1 MLQSVGQGHW
11 VTQVQSHLQSTRLN
25 ALHFQQ
31 SMPFFLQDLMP
42 SQCLVFSTGLNAFTM
57 HCFFYRTY
65 ALTFLAINAFF
76 FYRTLC
82 LDIIHCSILTR
93 VTSPDQVSRTNR
105 WTRSSIRISLQQ
117 FCRSFIWSSTC
128 GTQNTIISAQS
139 CTCKG
144 TLNSAQSYT
153 WKSAQSYTFKPA
165 HSFCFYCF
173 SFMFFI
179 GIY

>member
-1 MLQSVGQGHW
+1 MWTNHAPVCGSGSLSD
-11 VTQVQSHLQSTRLN
+11 TSPITPPIYKTKCLTFSAINAFFSTGLN
-25 ALHFQQ
+25 AFT
-31 SMPFFLQDLMP
+31 MPCF
-42 SQCLVFSTGLNAFTM
+42 FSTGLNAFTM

-139 CTCKG
+139 CTC
-144 TLNSAQSYT
+144 
-153 WKSAQSYTFKPA
+153 
-165 HSFCFYCF
+165 
-173 SFMFFI
+173 
-179 GIY
+179 

>member
-1 MLQSVGQGHW
+1 
-11 VTQVQSHLQSTRLN
+11 
-25 ALHFQQ
+25 
-31 SMPFFLQDLMP
+31 MP
-42 SQCLVFSTGLNAFTM
+42 
-57 HCFFYRTY
+57 CFFYRT
-65 ALTFLAINAFF
+65 L
-76 FYRTLC
+76 LC

-173 SFMFFI
+173 SFMFLI
-179 GIY
+179 SIYELNSSKIKASSESSWLHFVSPSMIERRTKRNQP

>member
-1 MLQSVGQGHW
+1 
-11 VTQVQSHLQSTRLN
+11 
-25 ALHFQQ
+25 
-31 SMPFFLQDLMP
+31 MP
-42 SQCLVFSTGLNAFTM
+42 C
-57 HCFFYRTY
+57 
-65 ALTFLAINAFF
+65 F

-128 GTQNTIISAQS
+128 GTQNTIKSVQS
-139 CTCKG
+139 CTSTCTGSLKL
-144 TLNSAQSYT
+144 TQSYS
-153 WKSAQSYTFKPA
+153 WKSAQSYSWKSA

-173 SFMFFI
+173 SFMFLI
-179 GIY
+179 SIYELNSSKIKASSESSWLHFVSPSMIERSTKRNQP